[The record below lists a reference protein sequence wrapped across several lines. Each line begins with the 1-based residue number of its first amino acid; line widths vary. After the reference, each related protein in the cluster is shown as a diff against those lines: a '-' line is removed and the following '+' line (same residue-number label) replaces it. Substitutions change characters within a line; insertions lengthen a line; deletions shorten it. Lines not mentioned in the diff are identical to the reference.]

1 MKARTMIA
9 AGLVSG
15 ALAAGAWMGGNRP
28 SAVVP
33 RGIVFA
39 PPAAAAP
46 VPVDNAVAQDLSG
59 AAKPFRERL
68 TGPALVFF
76 WAGWCPP
83 CLRELPHLAQFRSR
97 AEAAGLQVLSVNLDR
112 EGASAA
118 RRVVEQTGLG
128 DLPVVLD
135 PDGSFSAKLG
145 VWGLPTAL
153 LLDAGGREIG
163 RLEGEADWSR
173 PEAVGAAIKALGRR
187 APS

>member
-1 MKARTMIA
+1 MKARTAIA
-9 AGLVSG
+9 AGLVLG
-15 ALAAGAWMGGNRP
+15 ALAAGAWMGGKRP
-28 SAVVP
+28 SAAVP

-39 PPAAAAP
+39 PPAASPALADQT
-46 VPVDNAVAQDLSG
+46 VSLDLSG
-59 AAKPFRERL
+59 TSKPFRERL
-68 TGPALVFF
+68 TGPAVVFF

-83 CLRELPHLAQFRSR
+83 CLRELPHLTQFRSR

-112 EGASAA
+112 EGAPAA
-118 RRVVEQTGLG
+118 RIVVDRIGLG

-135 PDGSFSAKLG
+135 PDGSFSARLG

-153 LLDAGGREIG
+153 LFDAGGREIG

-173 PEAVGAAIKALGRR
+173 PDAVEAATKALGRR